1 RGAVIQGSYG
11 DKHRAVYVSHS
22 WVTIQGFTVDG
33 LVGSAGEESSY
44 IDKCVW
50 VENEGS
56 PTTQRY
62 EGSEVRSSLI
72 GFVMRGMNI
81 KNCG

>member
-1 RGAVIQGSYG
+1 MCMFLFLLG
-11 DKHRAVYVSHS
+11 
-22 WVTIQGFTVDG
+22 QGFTVDG
-33 LVGSAGEESSY
+33 LVGPESEESSY

-50 VENEGS
+50 VENEGES

-62 EGSEVRSSLI
+62 GGSEVRSTLI